1 MKLFKRCVPLSVA
14 FAMLVPYGVYAQT
27 TVNPFVDDVNNK
39 LKISGSFD
47 NIKKDWVTVL
57 VYEGKYTQEEINA
70 MSDDELKAKLRYFT
84 QAEFANGEYSFD
96 FEFDQPVGWYTLM
109 ISSFEDAKP
118 DVRSIYYYK
127 ATDMVNVT
135 GDYNAKIKK
144 PSENYVPS
152 ADGTLAVALV
162 EFLKQYENSCFS
174 DIKYFYDLPYAAQK
188 DVARSQIGMEELSL
202 LSQIKARVEEK
213 SILRMMSDHLLN
225 NNYNAADS
233 VSFILNNAKNLQ
245 IEETAEYKT
254 FKESDSSFMQRV
266 TERMKG
272 TQMDDVPLS
281 FRENV
286 ILTQI
291 ERVSNVDNVTAILAS
306 AEKSLKLDLS
316 IYNDF
321 DDKSEV
327 NAEIAG
333 KSIESIDKLLDDIS
347 DIIDD
352 LEKDKN
358 KNKGGSGGGSGGGG
372 GGWSKPVSNI
382 GVSYPAD
389 ANTSDGAGKKDDF
402 TDFNDAHWAYT
413 AVNYLK
419 SYGIVSG
426 YSDGSF
432 KPENNITRA
441 EFVKMIVSALGLE
454 TGAYNASFTDVSES
468 DWFSPYVAL
477 AEHYNIVYGD
487 EKGEFRPNENIT
499 RQDAAV
505 IAYRGAMFLG
515 TALSGVDSGEEFVDA
530 ASIADYASNQVNILK
545 SNGILSGDGGYFN
558 PDAFATRAQMSQ
570 MIYSLLMRI

>member
-14 FAMLVPYGVYAQT
+14 FAMLVPNGVYAQT

-70 MSDDELKAKLRYFT
+70 MSDDELKLKLRYFT
-84 QAEFANGEYSFD
+84 QAEFTDGEYNFD
-96 FEFDQPVGWYTLM
+96 FEFDQPVGWYTMM

-118 DVRSIYYYK
+118 NVRSVYYYK
-127 ATDMVNVT
+127 AEDMVNVT

-144 PSENYVPS
+144 PSVNYVPS
-152 ADGTLAVALV
+152 ADGPLAAALV
-162 EFLKQYENSCFS
+162 EFLNQYKDSCFS
-174 DIKYFYDLPYAAQK
+174 DIKHFYDLPYAAQK

-213 SILRMMSDHLLN
+213 SILRMMSDSLLN
-225 NNYNAADS
+225 NNYNAAES
-233 VSFILNNAKNLQ
+233 VSFILNNAENLQ
-245 IEETAEYKT
+245 IEETMEYQT
-254 FKESDSSFMQRV
+254 FKASDSSFMQRV

-316 IYNDF
+316 EYNDYS
-321 DDKSEV
+321 DKSEV
-327 NAEIAG
+327 NAELAG
-333 KSIESIDKLLDDIS
+333 RSIESMGKLLDNIS
-347 DIIDD
+347 DIIGD
-352 LEKDKN
+352 LKKDKN
-358 KNKGGSGGGSGGGG
+358 KDKGGSGGGSGGGG

-389 ANTSDGAGKKDDF
+389 VNTADGAGKKDDF

-454 TGAYNASFTDVSES
+454 TGAYNASFTDVSDS

-477 AEHYNIVYGD
+477 AEQYNIIYGD
-487 EKGEFRPNENIT
+487 ENGEFRPNEKIT

-515 TALSGVDSGEEFVDA
+515 TAFSGVDSGEEFVDA